1 MIDYTKTEDLVPSPS
16 PTDEERGLDAL
27 IFYIGTERRPGLGV
41 EVHRA
46 LFEKPRLGRLVVED
60 ARRLLDGIEKKVAEA
75 EAAARNKATNTRRNH

>member
-1 MIDYTKTEDLVPSPS
+1 MIDLTKTEDLVPSPS

-27 IFYIGTERRPGLGV
+27 IFYVGTQHRPGLGV

-46 LFEKPRLGRLVVED
+46 LFENPRLGRLVVED

-75 EAAARNKATNTRRNH
+75 EAAARNKSTHTRKEH

>member
-1 MIDYTKTEDLVPSPS
+1 MIDLTKTEDLVPSTS

-46 LFEKPRLGRLVVED
+46 LFENPRLGRLVVED

-75 EAAARNKATNTRRNH
+75 EAAARNKSANARRNH

>member
-41 EVHRA
+41 EVHRS
-46 LFEKPRLGRLVVED
+46 LFENPRLGRLVVED

-75 EAAARNKATNTRRNH
+75 EAAARNKATNTRRKH

>member
-1 MIDYTKTEDLVPSPS
+1 MMDYTKTEDLIPEPN

-27 IFYIGTERRPGLGV
+27 IFYIGTQHRPGLGV

-46 LFEKPRLGRLVVED
+46 LFENPRLGRLVVED

-75 EAAARNKATNTRRNH
+75 EAAARNKSANTRKEH

>member
-27 IFYIGTERRPGLGV
+27 IFYIGTQHRPGLGV

-46 LFEKPRLGRLVVED
+46 LFENPRLGRLVVED

-75 EAAARNKATNTRRNH
+75 EAAARDKSANTRRKH

>member
-1 MIDYTKTEDLVPSPS
+1 MTDYTKTEDLVPEPS

-27 IFYIGTERRPGLGV
+27 IFYIGTQRRPGLGV

-46 LFEKPRLGRLVVED
+46 LFENPRLGRLVVED

-75 EAAARNKATNTRRNH
+75 EAADRNTKGGAR

>member
-1 MIDYTKTEDLVPSPS
+1 VIDLTKTEDLIPSPC

-27 IFYIGTERRPGLGV
+27 VFYIGTQHRPGLGV

-46 LFEKPRLGRLVVED
+46 LFENPRLGRLVVED

-75 EAAARNKATNTRRNH
+75 EAAARNKSTNHKKGN